1 MAERFGCI
9 TKGIHMSKAI
19 KIVMGD
25 DRKFLVLPAALAAVA
40 GQLMSS
46 ASVYEY
52 DGYSSNSG
60 IKPSESALRIEFIDE
75 DDLVPAN
82 AKTLAA
88 IKEADEQRSNWYKAY
103 TKANELE
110 KQLAESNAAL
120 TALRQATV
128 CTIKPADGSLAE
140 SETKDEELPL

>member
-1 MAERFGCI
+1 
-9 TKGIHMSKAI
+9 MSKAI

-88 IKEADEQRSNWYKAY
+88 IKDAEEQRASRYKEYQKSNA
-103 TKANELE
+103 LE

-120 TALRQATV
+120 AALREATV
-128 CTIKPADGSLAE
+128 CTVKPTSEPTPE
-140 SETKDEELPL
+140 SGIDMDDLPL

>member
-1 MAERFGCI
+1 MN
-9 TKGIHMSKAI
+9 KAI

-60 IKPSESALRIEFIDE
+60 IKPSDSALRIEFIDE
-75 DDLVPAN
+75 GDLVPAN

-88 IKEADEQRSNWYKAY
+88 IKEADEQRVSWYKEY
-103 TKANELE
+103 TKANKLE
-110 KQLAESNAAL
+110 KELAESKAAL
-120 TALRQATV
+120 AALHQATV
-128 CTIKPADGSLAE
+128 CTVKPAPELTTDSGID
-140 SETKDEELPL
+140 TDDLPL

>member
-1 MAERFGCI
+1 
-9 TKGIHMSKAI
+9 MSKAI

-82 AKTLAA
+82 AETLAA
-88 IKEADEQRSNWYKAY
+88 IKDAEDQRASWYKEY
-103 TKANELE
+103 QKANKLE
-110 KQLAESNAAL
+110 KELAESKSALAAL
-120 TALRQATV
+120 QQATV
-128 CTIKPADGSLAE
+128 CTAKPEPEPATDSGI
-140 SETKDEELPL
+140 DMDDLPL

>member
-1 MAERFGCI
+1 
-9 TKGIHMSKAI
+9 MSKAI

-88 IKEADEQRSNWYKAY
+88 IKEAEDQRASWYKEY
-103 TKANELE
+103 QKANKLE
-110 KQLAESNAAL
+110 KELAESKAAL
-120 TALRQATV
+120 AALQQATV
-128 CTIKPADGSLAE
+128 CTVKPEPEPATDSGI
-140 SETKDEELPL
+140 DMDDLPL

>member
-1 MAERFGCI
+1 
-9 TKGIHMSKAI
+9 MSKAI

-88 IKEADEQRSNWYKAY
+88 IKDAEEQRASWHKEYQ
-103 TKANELE
+103 KANKLE
-110 KQLAESNAAL
+110 KELAESKAAL
-120 TALRQATV
+120 AALQQATV

-140 SETKDEELPL
+140 TEAQTDDLPL